1 MLSKL
6 FIVLFFIS
14 NTYCNEN
21 SVCHNNND
29 LECHKSYDSTMY
41 QELSVC
47 KDSNLDLE
55 AILECKI
62 VKHKYKNSVYDAF
75 NLTLKVNDNKSYLEE
90 AYFEWSI
97 SEDKHNKSTELIEK
111 SNRTLNFTLNNDT
124 NRYEANLTIFN
135 IEENEKYDIQAMFN
149 NYTLKCALEY
159 EVEEETTSLY
169 MSLLVMGVM
178 VVIYL
183 IIGLVHWFCPPDK
196 YRTLDEL
203 LANLPS
209 KHVEALKDLVSDDI
223 NLAREF
229 DELNQDNNHISH
241 KKNVNFNMAGIE
253 NRAYADDVFNDD
265 DDDDEDSINRKLY
278 QEANKLRKMSRVS
291 QHSSFNSE
299 QKSRVRFTNIGSV
312 GSETISIGS
321 NPLSNLDHAGFSS
334 TDLENLQLKIM
345 REKRRRDSVHPFK
358 KTYALTTI
366 ESSDSE

>member
-6 FIVLFFIS
+6 VIVLFFIS

-62 VKHKYKNSVYDAF
+62 VKHKINNSVYDAF
-75 NLTLKVNDNKSYLEE
+75 NLTLKVNDNKTYLEE
-90 AYFEWSI
+90 AYFEWSK
-97 SEDKHNKSTELIEK
+97 SDDKHNKLTELIEK
-111 SNRTLNFTLNNDT
+111 PNFTKLNFTFNNDT
-124 NRYEANLTIFN
+124 SKYEANLTIFN

-169 MSLLVMGVM
+169 VSLLVMGVM

-183 IIGLVHWFCPPDK
+183 IIGLVHWICPPDK

-229 DELNQDNNHISH
+229 DEINQDNNHISH

-253 NRAYADDVFNDD
+253 NRAYADDVFNE
-265 DDDDEDSINRKLY
+265 DDDEDSINRKLY

-321 NPLSNLDHAGFSS
+321 NPVSNMDHAGFSS